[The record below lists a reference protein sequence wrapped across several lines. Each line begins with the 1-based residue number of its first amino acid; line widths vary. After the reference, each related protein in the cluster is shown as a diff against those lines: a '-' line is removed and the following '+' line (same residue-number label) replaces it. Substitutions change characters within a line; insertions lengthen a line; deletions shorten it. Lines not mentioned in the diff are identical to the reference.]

1 MRVEDSESHFFH
13 VIFSA
18 VYAQDVIGSFNK
30 MHAQAEIGRR
40 YKGKIFMKV
49 FRGQFNYYYRKVE
62 TFYDNK
68 NLDLLVFRNVY
79 DNRSFIRNFLAL
91 NYC

>member
-1 MRVEDSESHFFH
+1 MRVEDSESHIFQINFF
-13 VIFSA
+13 A
-18 VYAQDVIGSFNK
+18 VHAQDVVGSFNK
-30 MHAQAEIGRR
+30 MHAQAESEGR
-40 YKGKIFMKV
+40 YKGKIFMKF

-62 TFYDNK
+62 TLYDDK
-68 NLDLLVFRNVY
+68 NLDLLVFRNVH

>member
-1 MRVEDSESHFFH
+1 MRVEDSESHIFQIFFFALH
-13 VIFSA
+13 
-18 VYAQDVIGSFNK
+18 AQDDVGSFNK
-30 MHAQAEIGRR
+30 MHAQAESERR
-40 YKGKIFMKV
+40 YKGKIFMKY
-49 FRGQFNYYYRKVE
+49 FRGQFNFYYRKVE
-62 TFYDNK
+62 TFYDDE